1 MTTLASLFT
10 INLISVA
17 IGTFAANFGLLWLI
31 GERARKANE
40 EYARLVNKLQVEAT
54 KRYDAEVKKRQEYL
68 KMES

>member
-1 MTTLASLFT
+1 MTTLAALFT

-40 EYARLVNKLQVEAT
+40 EYVQLMKKMQVEAT
-54 KRYDAEVKKRQEYL
+54 QRYNAEIKKRQEYL